1 VNAEPVRAEVWETP
15 GGAWRGRLGNDPG
28 QTMSAATRRACIE
41 RLIEAAGEGS
51 AIVVEE
57 RPQLVG
63 VTEAAA
69 ILGWD
74 RRRVITYVDR
84 GKFPEP
90 VARLASGRVWRRSD
104 VEGYAAGWRLRRATK
119 GG

>member
-1 VNAEPVRAEVWETP
+1 MTEPVRAELWETP
-15 GGAWRGRLGNDPG
+15 GGAWHGRLDTDPP
-28 QTMSAATRRACIE
+28 TELSAQSRRACLD
-41 RLIEAAGEGS
+41 RLAAAAADGT
-51 AIVVEE
+51 ILVIEE

-63 VTEAAA
+63 VAEAAA

-84 GKFPEP
+84 GRFPEP
-90 VARLASGRVWRRSD
+90 IARLAGGRVWRRSD
-104 VEGYAAGWRLRRATK
+104 VEGYAAGWRLRRAAR